1 MWAMICL
8 IYFLSGNG
16 GEEAV
21 LIDFDRWQPVSKT
34 ARVFTGQYQ
43 RSIMYEG
50 LLLNEDWK
58 VDKVDWYQLGILQIY
73 CFVDKVSCHEMNI
86 SKHDRDI
93 HFVQELLEG

>member
-1 MWAMICL
+1 MICL

-34 ARVFTGQYQ
+34 ARVFTCQYQ
-43 RSIMYEG
+43 RSFMYEG

-73 CFVDKVSCHEMNI
+73 CFGDKVSYPEMNI
-86 SKHDRDI
+86 IKHNRDI
-93 HFVQELLEG
+93 PFVQELLEG